1 MHDDRDK
8 LLSQL
13 NEILKT
19 ADETGLA
26 MCCAASPNGV
36 GCVVVVATAE
46 ETKALQAF
54 AARRSKRLKPR
65 FPSSHCA
72 DIDITGDA

>member
-1 MHDDRDK
+1 MHDDREK

-26 MCCAASPNGV
+26 MCYASSPDGV

-46 ETKALQAF
+46 ETKVLQAF
-54 AARRSKRLKPR
+54 AARRSKHLKPR
-65 FPSSHCA
+65 FPTSYRA
-72 DIDITGDA
+72 RDGRDLA